1 MNDRPHG
8 IMFHHFHDEKKH
20 PKGQGSISSEQFRKM
35 ILFLQGNYNLI
46 SAMEWFEKSK
56 NKKLEQKDICITF
69 DDNLLCQYDIA
80 LPVLEEFRIK
90 AFWFIYSSPLI
101 GVKEN
106 LEIYRFFRNTHFSTI
121 NEFYNSFNNFLRQSK
136 EGQEIEDKIK
146 LLDTNLFLS
155 SFPFYTVEDK
165 IFRYTRDQILGKDKY
180 NKFMDEMINQSDMN
194 IDEIS
199 LRLWNTQS
207 NIKYLNETGHVIGL
221 HSHTHPTELKMMSY
235 SEQLDEYEKNKTIL
249 TSIIGSEIFS
259 MSHPC
264 NSYNDDTLKI
274 LQNMNINFGFRA
286 NMDLGYSSSLEY
298 PRLDHALLIDKII

>member
-8 IMFHHFHDEKKH
+8 IMFHHFHDETKH
-20 PKGQGSISSEQFRKM
+20 PIGQGSISREQFRKM
-35 ILFLQGNYNLI
+35 ILLLKENYNLI

-56 NKKLEQKDICITF
+56 NQKLEQKDICITF

-80 LPVLEEFRIK
+80 LPVLEEFGIK
-90 AFWFIYSSPLI
+90 AFWFIYSSPLT

-106 LEIYRFFRNTHFSTI
+106 LEIYRFFRSTQFSTI
-121 NEFYNSFNNFLRQSK
+121 NEFYISFNNFLRQTK
-136 EGQEIEDKIK
+136 DWKEIEEKMN
-146 LLDTNLFLS
+146 LLDTNQYLS

-165 IFRYTRDQILGKDKY
+165 FFRYTRDQILGKERY
-180 NKFMDEMINQSDMN
+180 FNYMDEMINQSEMN

-249 TSIIGSEIFS
+249 ESIIGSEIFS

-274 LQNMNINFGFRA
+274 LQNMNVNFGFRA